1 MIEVDISRAQSFLS
15 GPEFDKSHKKAEQ
28 AFKQVQQRN
37 GKGSEWLGWRSLLAD
52 PGDAVLEQCERLSA
66 AIREDADIFIV
77 CGIGGS
83 YLGSRAGIGALSSFI
98 ELGRA

>member
-28 AFKQVQQRN
+28 AFKQVQQKN
-37 GKGSEWLGWRSLLAD
+37 GKGSEWLGWRSMLAD
-52 PGDAVLEQCERLSA
+52 PGDTVLEQCERLSTT
-66 AIREDADIFIV
+66 IREEADIFIM

-83 YLGSRAGIGALSSFI
+83 YMGARAVIEALSSFF
-98 ELGRA
+98 GNGGP